1 MCRCARFVRALAR
14 RNDAQDL
21 LEYALLAALIA
32 IFAVGAVSAV
42 GAQIDA
48 VMWQAIATMV

>member
-1 MCRCARFVRALAR
+1 MLRFARFVKSLAR
-14 RNDAQDL
+14 RDDAQDL

-32 IFAVGAVSAV
+32 IFAVGAITAV